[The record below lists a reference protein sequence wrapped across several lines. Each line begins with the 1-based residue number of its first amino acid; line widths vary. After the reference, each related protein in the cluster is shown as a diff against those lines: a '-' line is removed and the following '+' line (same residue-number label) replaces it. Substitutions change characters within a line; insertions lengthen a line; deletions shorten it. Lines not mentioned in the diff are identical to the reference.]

1 MFSTKGSLMR
11 RRTLVLTATMA
22 LLLAGCGV
30 RGDLELPP
38 SAATPGAA
46 TDGQATPQG
55 ATPVEDRP
63 FILDGL
69 LL

>member
-1 MFSTKGSLMR
+1 MR
-11 RRTLVLTATMA
+11 RCTLVLTATMA

-38 SAATPGAA
+38 SATTPEATA
-46 TDGQATPQG
+46 DGQATPQG